1 MIKDCATC
9 RQYQIKNGVY
19 RCACIFNEKGTPE
32 PSDFCAYYE
41 IVAEAERDRLNNEWQ
56 AKVCRSEDGEEESNG

>member
-9 RQYQIKNGVY
+9 RQYQSKNGVY

-32 PSDFCAYYE
+32 PPDFCAYYE
-41 IVAEAERDRLNNEWQ
+41 IVAEAERDRLNAEHRKERDERD
-56 AKVCRSEDGEEESNG
+56 KVVV